1 MKNET
6 KIDLIKTTDTID
18 MMEVEKKGGK
28 NGELAPSFWRTIRSL
43 KNVHRLDLLKCVY
56 DAEGTLGV
64 VKLAAEAGL
73 TESVASIYLRMLNAR
88 GLISVKR
95 DAKHVYYGTAPD
107 RSLPTAISL
116 QEGFRRFF
124 ATDPTKGWQKRL
136 IKLLD
141 GFSHYNRINII
152 RFLVVA
158 SNPSRAQL
166 VKAAGVCEK
175 TFGHHFTKLRAAN
188 LIESVRIGNRVV
200 GYRIPKQ
207 NNPLAIILLEEATKN
222 LERANKSWDS

>member
-1 MKNET
+1 MKT
-6 KIDLIKTTDTID
+6 KMEIASIKTTETIGK
-18 MMEVEKKGGK
+18 MEVEKKGGK

-56 DAEGTLGV
+56 DAEETLGV
-64 VKLAAEAGL
+64 VKLASETGL
-73 TESVASIYLRMLNAR
+73 TEPLTSNYLRMLNAR

-95 DAKHVYYGTAPD
+95 DATHVYYGTAPD

-124 ATDPTKGWQKRL
+124 ATEPTKGWQKRL
-136 IKLLD
+136 IQLLD

-152 RFLVVA
+152 RFLAVT

-166 VKAAGVCEK
+166 IKAAGVCEK

-188 LIESVRIGNRVV
+188 LVESVRVGAHVV

-207 NNPLAIILLEEATKN
+207 SNPIAKLLLKEATLDLGLIN
-222 LERANKSWDS
+222 RVWE